1 MAEIFTNMDGTAL
14 YEDTFFDNT
23 MDGPINVWNQM
34 FDWALANGYLVDVET
49 IRFSKVYSPM
59 IGEEETV
66 VGFKMSGELRH
77 G

>member
-1 MAEIFTNMDGTAL
+1 MAEIFTNMDGSAL
-14 YEDTFFDNT
+14 YEDTFFDQT

-34 FDWALANGYLVDVET
+34 FEHAKEQGLLVDVES
-49 IRFSKVYSPM
+49 IRFTKVYSPM

-66 VGFKMSGELRH
+66 VGFKMSGELRR